1 MDMGL
6 TDKVV
11 AITGGTS
18 GIGEEVALAF
28 AQEGAKVAVC
38 GRSRDKLEA
47 VAGRFQAL
55 GLPLYTQ
62 AVDVTDNAQLEDFA
76 QGVAGHYG
84 RLDVWVSN
92 AGSSLVKPCEQVSEE
107 EFYSLVD
114 VDLKSV
120 FFGAG
125 CAARQMRKTGG
136 GVIINTSSITAMIPS
151 AGRALYG
158 ALKSAV
164 NSLTRSLAAEL
175 AADHI
180 RVVAI
185 APGFTVTP
193 LTEPSIA
200 PRYEWLVSSIAMNR
214 LATPQ
219 DMVGGYLYLAS
230 PMAEYVDGVC
240 LEISGGK
247 FATQNSR
254 WSWEQAAAREKQTP

>member
-1 MDMGL
+1 MDLGL
-6 TDKVV
+6 KDKVV

-18 GIGEEVALAF
+18 GIGSEVALAF
-28 AQEGAKVAVC
+28 AREGAKVAVC
-38 GRSRDKLEA
+38 GRGQEKIDAMVKQ
-47 VAGRFQAL
+47 FQEL
-55 GLPLYTQ
+55 GYPLYAE
-62 AVDVTDNAQLEDFA
+62 AVDVTVNAQLEHFA
-76 QGVAGHYG
+76 QATADTYG
-84 RLDVWVSN
+84 RLDVWINN
-92 AGSSLVKPCEQVSEE
+92 AGSSLVKPCEEVTEE
-107 EFYSLVD
+107 EFQALVN

-125 CAARQMRKTGG
+125 YAAKQMRKTGG

-158 ALKSAV
+158 ALKASV
-164 NSLTRSLAAEL
+164 NNLTRSLAAEL

-185 APGFTVTP
+185 APGYTVTP
-193 LTEPSIA
+193 LTEKTIA
-200 PRYEWLVSSIAMNR
+200 GRYDWLVSSIAMNR

-230 PMAEYVDGVC
+230 NMSEYVDGVC

-254 WSWEQAAAREKQTP
+254 WSWEQAAAREPKNS

>member
-1 MDMGL
+1 MDLGL
-6 TDKVV
+6 KDKVV

-18 GIGEEVALAF
+18 GIGAEVALAF
-28 AQEGAKVAVC
+28 AREGAKVAVC
-38 GRSRDKLEA
+38 GRSQKKIDAIAE
-47 VAGRFQAL
+47 RFQAL
-55 GLPLYTQ
+55 GYPLYTET
-62 AVDVTDNAQLEDFA
+62 VDVSVNAELEHFA
-76 QGVAGHYG
+76 QATVEAYG
-84 RLDVWVSN
+84 RLDVWISN
-92 AGSSLVKPCEQVSEE
+92 AGSSLVKPCEEVSEE

-125 CAARQMRKTGG
+125 CAARQMRRTGG

-158 ALKSAV
+158 ALKAGV

-185 APGFTVTP
+185 APGYTVTP
-193 LTEPSIA
+193 LTENSIA
-200 PRYEWLVSSIAMNR
+200 DRYEWLVSSIAMNR

-230 PMAEYVDGVC
+230 NMSEYVDGVC

-247 FATQNSR
+247 FATQNAR
-254 WSWEQAAAREKQTP
+254 WSWEQAAAREQKNS